1 MRPPE
6 ALFWFEIL
14 VFFWKFSKFSKLKK
28 RGTDGV
34 VRGVGYISTCTGINI
49 RPIAKPFEM
58 GAYWS
63 VIKRSIFLFDHRMV
77 ENWNFGHFWK
87 KFDTFWALGAS
98 KLVKKNFEK
107 NWKNRKM
114 MKFFFIFVCIMFCLL
129 YYVPQTCLFVLFLV
143 LQKIV
148 TDIVQFLYPPP
159 PVLWEQFVGQIPW
172 CMEIP
177 LSKTFCWT
185 GESTGGG

>member
-1 MRPPE
+1 MRTV
-6 ALFWFEIL
+6 ARATNKNI
-14 VFFWKFSKFSKLKK
+14 KK

-34 VRGVGYISTCTGINI
+34 VRGVGYISTCTEINF

-98 KLVKKNFEK
+98 KLVQKKFEK
-107 NWKNRKM
+107 KSKKIEKM
-114 MKFFFIFVCIMFCLL
+114 MNFFSLFLFVLCSVYCIMF
-129 YYVPQTCLFVLFLV
+129 PRLV
-143 LQKIV
+143 YSFYFWFYK
-148 TDIVQFLYPPP
+148 
-159 PVLWEQFVGQIPW
+159 
-172 CMEIP
+172 
-177 LSKTFCWT
+177 K
-185 GESTGGG
+185 